1 MHGVLILL
9 SLFQGIKPV
18 KRADAV
24 RDALAG
30 IVFAAM
36 DIPQALGYTRI
47 AGMPIVTGLYGLL
60 LPLLA
65 FATFGSS
72 RFLVVAADS
81 ATAAIL
87 RSGLNGI
94 APTASARYVAL
105 AGLVAL
111 LTAFFLLLARLLKFG
126 FIANFLSRTVLVGF
140 LTGVGFQVGIS
151 VLGQMVGVPTD
162 SRKTLVQIYE
172 ICRRLP
178 QVHLPTLFVAVA
190 VLAFVFVLRRFAPKV
205 PGALLVVIGAT
216 AASAAWDFAG
226 HGIATIGPVAG
237 GLPHLGIPFGIPEVY
252 WSDILPMASIAGS
265 CAIMIL
271 AQSAATARVYAARYD
286 QKLDAD
292 QDIVGLA
299 AANAAAALSGGFVV
313 NGSPTQTAM
322 VEGVGSRSQIA
333 QVTAAA
339 TVALVLLF
347 LTRPLQYLPQCVL
360 GAMVFLVAIHMIDL
374 RGLRDIR
381 KESPAEFAL
390 AAVTALFVVAVGVE
404 QGIVLAMVV
413 SLLRIVHHSYHPRSG
428 VMISESD
435 GTWRLIPPVAGAVTE
450 PGFVLYRFGAAL
462 FYANASR
469 FADEILTLARP
480 SPIPSPTPVRWLIVD
495 AEAITNVDYSAAR
508 VVEALKKDLTNA
520 GIVFGFARVP
530 WNTRADFD
538 RHHLTAA
545 IGPSLIFNRLHDAL
559 AAYEKL
565 QLGQP
570 ATDAPPATPA

>member
-1 MHGVLILL
+1 LL
-9 SLFQGIKPV
+9 SLFRGIKPV
-18 KRADAV
+18 KRAGAV

-30 IVFAAM
+30 VVFAAL

-94 APTASARYVAL
+94 APSFSARYVAL

-126 FIANFLSRTVLVGF
+126 FIADFLSRTVLVGF

-162 SRKTLVQIYE
+162 SHKSLVQLYQV
-172 ICRRLP
+172 CRSLSRI
-178 QVHLPTLFVAVA
+178 HLPTLFVTIA
-190 VLAFVFVLRRFAPKV
+190 VLAFVFVLRRFSPKV
-205 PGALLVVIGAT
+205 PGPLLVVAGAT
-216 AASAAWDFAG
+216 AVSAAWDYAG
-226 HGIATIGPVAG
+226 RGIATIGPVAG
-237 GLPHLGIPFGIPEVY
+237 GLPHLGIPDVR
-252 WSDILPMASIAGS
+252 WSDILPMAPIAGS

-271 AQSAATARVYAARYD
+271 AQSAATSRVYAARHN
-286 QKLDAD
+286 QRLDAD

-299 AANAAAALSGGFVV
+299 AANATAALSGGFVV
-313 NGSPTQTAM
+313 NGSPTQTAII
-322 VEGVGSRSQIA
+322 EGAGSGSQIA
-333 QVTAAA
+333 QVAAAA
-339 TVALVLLF
+339 TVALALLF
-347 LTRPLQYLPQCVL
+347 LTKPLQYLPQCVL

-374 RGLRDIR
+374 RSLQEIR

-390 AAVTALFVVAVGVE
+390 ATITALFVVAVGVE
-404 QGIVLAMVV
+404 QGIVLAMVM

-428 VMISESD
+428 VMISEGD
-435 GTWRLIPPVAGAVTE
+435 GTWKLIPPVTGTVTE
-450 PGFVLYRFGAAL
+450 PGLVLYRFGAAL
-462 FYANASR
+462 FYANAGR
-469 FADEILTLARP
+469 FADEILTLVG
-480 SPIPSPTPVRWLIVD
+480 PSPTSVRWLIID
-495 AEAITNVDYSAAR
+495 AESITNVDYSAAR
-508 VVEALKKDLTNA
+508 VVEELKKDLTNA
-520 GIVFGFARVP
+520 GVVFGFARVP

-538 RHHLTAA
+538 RHHLTEA
-545 IGPSLIFNRLHDAL
+545 IGPSLIFNRLHDAVD
-559 AAYEKL
+559 AYEK
-565 QLGQP
+565 QQP
-570 ATDAPPATPA
+570 HA